1 MSDTGGGTGTQPS
14 NVLALSTFGGGGP
27 GSQTD
32 LMSWGGGTG
41 GGDGGGVAPDDGAT
55 PLRPY
60 NQRIELP
67 SVDDSDGEGGRGG
80 GGIGG
85 GGGAGGGG
93 GSGDDDG
100 IHDLDEDEL
109 TRDKVKKAASHV
121 RGKRMI
127 KGVGVKGCILAVQRV
142 KGGLLEH
149 AVREKQKVNERRRRS
164 RVVGKCQNVEITET
178 NVSCRYSGLGGTQSS
193 AHHCSRFF

>member
-1 MSDTGGGTGTQPS
+1 MGKKKQLNEYEPSASKAGAGGDTQ
-14 NVLALSTFGGGGP
+14 NILALSSFGGGAGP

-32 LMSWGGGTG
+32 LVSWGGG
-41 GGDGGGVAPDDGAT
+41 DGAMAGSDEGAMQ
-55 PLRPY
+55 LRPY

-67 SVDDSDGEGGRGG
+67 NVDDSDGEGGK
-80 GGIGG
+80 GG

-121 RGKRMI
+121 RSFP
-127 KGVGVKGCILAVQRV
+127 GVHFHGVIVAYLPSHACFRFLGSGAF
-142 KGGLLEH
+142 GLECP
-149 AVREKQKVNERRRRS
+149 VREDPN
-164 RVVGKCQNVEITET
+164 
-178 NVSCRYSGLGGTQSS
+178 LG
-193 AHHCSRFF
+193 APPFA